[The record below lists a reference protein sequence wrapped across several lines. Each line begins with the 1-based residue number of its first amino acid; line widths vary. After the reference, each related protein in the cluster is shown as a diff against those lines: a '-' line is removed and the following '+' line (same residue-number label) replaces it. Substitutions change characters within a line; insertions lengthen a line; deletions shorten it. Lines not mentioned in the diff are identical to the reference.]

1 MLTASFANKTI
12 TEGVTNSLLIDKF
25 ATTNSDVRQ

>member
-12 TEGVTNSLLIDKF
+12 TEGVTNSLLMDKL
-25 ATTNSDVRQ
+25 ATTISDV